1 MKLYFKDVIPYLNDM
16 FTGLGYS
23 VLLTVIS
30 MALGMVVG
38 IAAYLGKSSS
48 HKCVSAVSKGYI
60 ELIRNTPMLVQL
72 YILYFGLPE
81 IGVDLSPLTA
91 SVIAMVINGGA
102 YIAEIMRSGF
112 QSIPYGLQ
120 EAGMALGMTSRQVF
134 LNIRLKLALKNA
146 FPALINQF
154 ILLFLFSSV
163 TSTISMPE
171 LTYITFNL
179 QSSTARVFEV
189 LLISGAMY
197 YVITILF
204 VALFRKCEKK
214 LFSWKEG
221 CCNV

>member
-91 SVIAMVINGGA
+91 SVIAMVIIGGA

-214 LFSWKEG
+214 LFSW
-221 CCNV
+221 

>member
-120 EAGMALGMTSRQVF
+120 EAGMALGMTSRQIF

-146 FPALINQF
+146 FPALINQV

-214 LFSWKEG
+214 LFSW
-221 CCNV
+221 

>member
-214 LFSWKEG
+214 LFSW
-221 CCNV
+221 